1 MDDSGTIGYGK
12 ATLEDH
18 GDLERIGNAA
28 PRYNYGINLAASWN
42 GIGLSV
48 FIQGVGK
55 RDWYPSVDS
64 GLFWGMY
71 NRPYGELPKKHVTD
85 AVRMDYS
92 TENWKV
98 LNPGAY
104 YTRQVGYSANRNV
117 GPLAYENDYYL
128 QDASYVRIKNI
139 TVDYTF
145 PQALT
150 RKAHI
155 ERLRIYLSMEN
166 LFTHS
171 PMYKHTKLFD
181 PEVIDFGDTDFR
193 GEGNNYKTGL
203 SGNGQGYSYPMLK
216 TFTVGLNLTF

>member
-1 MDDSGTIGYGK
+1 
-12 ATLEDH
+12 
-18 GDLERIGNAA
+18 
-28 PRYNYGINLAASWN
+28 
-42 GIGLSV
+42 
-48 FIQGVGK
+48 
-55 RDWYPSVDS
+55 
-64 GLFWGMY
+64 
-71 NRPYGELPKKHVTD
+71 
-85 AVRMDYS
+85 MDYS

-171 PMYKHTKLFD
+171 PMYKHTKLFA